1 MANNNRPLSP
11 HLQVYR
17 PQITS
22 FLSITHRATGVAL
35 AVGTLFF
42 TYWLL
47 SATYGPEK
55 FASAQ
60 ALFGSMVGQVVLWGF
75 TFSIFFHLANGLRH
89 LAWDI
94 GWGFD
99 LDKVRATGWLV
110 VLLSSAMTVL
120 TMVIA
125 YSAAGGAS

>member
-1 MANNNRPLSP
+1 MGNTNRPLSP

-22 FLSITHRATGVAL
+22 MLSIMHRATGVAL
-35 AVGTLFF
+35 AAGTLLF

-60 ALFGSMVGQVVLWGF
+60 SLLGSWLGQIVLWGF
-75 TFSIFFHLANGLRH
+75 TFSIFYHLANGLRH
-89 LAWDI
+89 LAWDA
-94 GWGFD
+94 GWGFA
-99 LDKVRATGWLV
+99 LERVRLTGWLV
-110 VLLSSAMTVL
+110 MLFAAAMTVL
-120 TMVIA
+120 TLVVA
-125 YSAAGGAS
+125 YSAAGGA